1 MERTFLFLLADA
13 CLVAVIMEGI
23 KKVLG
28 HDVNGRWK
36 TALTKSTIITVAAV
50 LSVLVALITYLG
62 DVLVGNEYMLLL
74 YAAIIFAGQW
84 FLDMQVVK
92 KLIDALIEKV
102 TRRG

>member
-28 HDVNGRWK
+28 HEVDGRWK
-36 TALTKSTIITVAAV
+36 TALTKGTIITVAAV
-50 LSVLVALITYLG
+50 MSVLVTLLTYLG
-62 DVLVGNEYMLLL
+62 DVLVGNAYLVPL
-74 YAAIIFAGQW
+74 YAVGIFVGQW
-84 FLDMQVVK
+84 FIDMQVVK

-102 TRRG
+102 TGRG